1 MDWSHY
7 RFRSVWRLDAEPD
20 AVYRV
25 LERPDHYP
33 GWWPQVREVRQTG
46 DISGVLRFR
55 SVLPYDLTVTARS
68 TRHDPDARVLEVAM
82 TGDLEGWVRWTV
94 QPGAAARTTRLL
106 FEQEVVVRKAL
117 MRALAVPCRPLFRAN
132 HALMM
137 RGGRL
142 GLLARLAAD
151 AAHLV

>member
-7 RFRSVWRLDAEPD
+7 RFRSAWHLDAEPD

-33 GWWPQVREVRQTG
+33 LWWPQVREVRQTG
-46 DISGVLRFR
+46 ETSGILRFR
-55 SVLPYDLTVTARS
+55 SMLPYDLIVTARS
-68 TRHDPDARVLEVAM
+68 TRHDPGNRVLEVAM
-82 TGDLEGWVRWTV
+82 TGDLEGWVRWTIRA
-94 QPGAAARTTRLL
+94 GDRATGTRLE
-106 FEQEVVVRKAL
+106 FEQEVVVRKLL
-117 MRALAVPCRPLFRAN
+117 MRLLSVPGRPFFIVN

-137 RGGRL
+137 RAGRL

-151 AAHLV
+151 AGHVV

>member
-7 RFRSVWRLDAEPD
+7 RFRSTWDLDAEPD
-20 AVYRV
+20 TVYRL
-25 LERPDHYP
+25 LERPDCYP
-33 GWWPQVREVRQTG
+33 DWWPQVREVRQTG
-46 DISGVLRFR
+46 DTTGELRFR
-55 SVLPYDLTVTARS
+55 SFLPYDLVVSARS
-68 TRHDPDARVLEVAM
+68 TRHDPERRVLEVAM

-94 QPGAAARTTRLL
+94 AAGRRGTQLL

-117 MRALAVPCRPLFRAN
+117 MRRFAVPGRPIFVVN

-137 RGGRL
+137 RGGRQ

-151 AAHLV
+151 AGHVV